1 MLLWPALGLWSCWV
15 APRPARETR
24 KSVEEMEEA
33 FAASDPRAMSINP
46 QGWDK
51 KFYLGQLNVR
61 TGDAEAAR
69 AALLERERAKR
80 QRIAEFG
87 ARRDKKLK
95 DKRRA
100 GRDAPPSVAAQ
111 CLSPPNLCRGP
122 ISVAAQSLSRPN
134 LCRGPLSVAAHSLSR
149 PNLGRRPVLPSV
161 FFLVLTGVHC
171 PSQPP
176 THLPICAPTPS
187 ISPDS
192 PSSGKQ

>member
-111 CLSPPNLCRGP
+111 FLSPPNLCRGP
-122 ISVAAQSLSRPN
+122 ISVAAQ
-134 LCRGPLSVAAHSLSR
+134 SLSR

-192 PSSGKQ
+192 PSSGKQTPTC